1 MQVHGLVRG
10 IDKVYQGW
18 KDESRRSIGRELAF
32 SVFLKH
38 FTSILLMVQKSGD
51 HHRKDVNKTYSIPYL
66 INQDPPLST
75 QINFRQLINEWKLIG
90 GGGGVYEKWL
100 NFNEFHHV
108 LVRAKTNR
116 NCLLSGLWLPMRLI
130 ILTRRVSQPTLVS
143 KCSQVTSI
151 VAKV

>member
-51 HHRKDVNKTYSIPYL
+51 HHRKDVNKTPMVNNG
-66 INQDPPLST
+66 IN
-75 QINFRQLINEWKLIG
+75 
-90 GGGGVYEKWL
+90 Y
-100 NFNEFHHV
+100 
-108 LVRAKTNR
+108 
-116 NCLLSGLWLPMRLI
+116 
-130 ILTRRVSQPTLVS
+130 QPQLVS
-143 KCSQVTSI
+143 WPDF
-151 VAKV
+151 